1 MLEDIIDL
9 LGLSDYPFIA
19 VIITGIVF
27 VFMIHCFFSIV
38 NAILKRVGG
47 YK

>member
-1 MLEDIIDL
+1 MLDDITDL

-19 VIITGIVF
+19 VIVTAVVF
-27 VFMIHCFFSIV
+27 IFMIHCLFSII
-38 NAILKRVGG
+38 NAVLKRVGG